1 MNVELKEITQD
12 TVRDVCNLN
21 VSPEQTDFVAPNA
34 VSLAEALFTPEA
46 WYRAIYAGESLVGF
60 IMLYDERLTQPD
72 KAEPELDVWRFMIDA
87 RFQGKGYGKS
97 ALKQVVTMVQEKGC
111 YSKVQLSYV
120 PGNDSAV
127 ELYKSVGFFETG
139 EIDDGEVVMALP

>member
-21 VSPEQTDFVAPNA
+21 VSPEQSDFVAPNA

-127 ELYKSVGFFETG
+127 ELYKSVGFVETG

>member
-1 MNVELKEITQD
+1 VKVELKEITQD

>member
-1 MNVELKEITQD
+1 MKVELKEITQD